1 MELKGS
7 QTEKNLLIA
16 FAGESQARNR
26 YTYYAGE
33 AKKAGYEYIAAIFLE
48 TAENEKEHAK
58 VFFKHLGEGT
68 AEIVAGYPFH
78 LGDTLSNLIAAAEGE
93 HYEWT
98 TLYQNF
104 AIVADQEG
112 FKDIAAS
119 FREIAK
125 VEHFHESRYQALAE
139 RCQERHPVQAWRN
152 GHLALPQLR
161 LHRQGQGG
169 PGILPFL
176 QASPGL
182 LRGAGGKLPVKVR
195 AVPAAASRQPFC
207 CRRFHGP
214 NSARGD

>member
-1 MELKGS
+1 MGLKGS
-7 QTEKNLLIA
+7 KTEKNLLIA

-78 LGDTLSNLIAAAEGE
+78 LGDTLSNLMAAVEGE
-93 HYEWT
+93 NFEWT

-104 AIVADQEG
+104 AIEADQEG
-112 FKDIAAS
+112 FKEIAAS

-125 VEHFHESRYQALAE
+125 VEHFHASRYQALVE
-139 RCQERHPVQAWRN
+139 HVKQGTLFKRDETVTWHCRN
-152 GHLALPQLR
+152 CGY
-161 LHRQGQGG
+161 
-169 PGILPFL
+169 IVK
-176 QASPGL
+176 
-182 LRGAGGKLPVKVR
+182 GKE
-195 AVPAAASRQPFC
+195 APAACPSCKHPQAYYEVLAENYR
-207 CRRFHGP
+207 
-214 NSARGD
+214 

>member
-93 HYEWT
+93 NFEWT
-98 TLYQNF
+98 TMYQNF
-104 AIVADQEG
+104 AITADQEG
-112 FKDIAAS
+112 FKEIAAS

-125 VEHFHESRYQALAE
+125 VEHFHESRYRALVEHVKNGTMFKRDEPVTWHCRNCGYLVKGKEAPESCPSCQHPRAYYEMLAE
-139 RCQERHPVQAWRN
+139 NYR
-152 GHLALPQLR
+152 
-161 LHRQGQGG
+161 
-169 PGILPFL
+169 
-176 QASPGL
+176 
-182 LRGAGGKLPVKVR
+182 
-195 AVPAAASRQPFC
+195 
-207 CRRFHGP
+207 
-214 NSARGD
+214 

>member
-78 LGDTLSNLIAAAEGE
+78 LGDTLSNLLAAAEGE
-93 HYEWT
+93 NYEWT
-98 TLYQNF
+98 TMYQNF
-104 AIVADQEG
+104 ADEAEKEG
-112 FKDIAAS
+112 FKEIATS

-125 VEHFHESRYQALAE
+125 VENFHESRFRALGEHVKNGTMFKRDEPVTWHCRNCGYLVKGKEAPELCPSCKHPRAYYEELAE
-139 RCQERHPVQAWRN
+139 NYR
-152 GHLALPQLR
+152 
-161 LHRQGQGG
+161 
-169 PGILPFL
+169 
-176 QASPGL
+176 
-182 LRGAGGKLPVKVR
+182 
-195 AVPAAASRQPFC
+195 
-207 CRRFHGP
+207 
-214 NSARGD
+214 

>member
-58 VFFKHLGEGT
+58 VFFKHLGEGS

-78 LGDTLSNLIAAAEGE
+78 LGDTLSNLTAAAEGE

-98 TLYQNF
+98 TSYQNF

-112 FKDIAAS
+112 FKDIAVS

-125 VEHFHESRYQALAE
+125 VEHFHESVPPCAE
-139 RCQERHPVQAWRN
+139 HPNSHVQRR
-152 GHLALPQLR
+152 GRHLARRNCGYIVKGKEAPEPAL
-161 LHRQGQGG
+161 
-169 PGILPFL
+169 L
-176 QASPGL
+176 QASPQAYYG
-182 LRGAGGKLPVKVR
+182 R
-195 AVPAAASRQPFC
+195 
-207 CRRFHGP
+207 CRRRICRCKGWVGLQEALACP
-214 NSARGD
+214 

>member
-58 VFFKHLGEGT
+58 VFFKHLGEGS

-93 HYEWT
+93 NFEWT

-112 FKDIAAS
+112 FKDIAVS

-125 VEHFHESRYQALAE
+125 VEHFHEFRYQALADHVKNGTFFKRGE
-139 RCQERHPVQAWRN
+139 PVTWHCRNCGYIVKGKEAPESCPSCKHPRAYYEV
-152 GHLALPQLR
+152 LAENYR
-161 LHRQGQGG
+161 
-169 PGILPFL
+169 
-176 QASPGL
+176 
-182 LRGAGGKLPVKVR
+182 
-195 AVPAAASRQPFC
+195 
-207 CRRFHGP
+207 
-214 NSARGD
+214 

>member
-26 YTYYAGE
+26 YTYYTGE

-58 VFFKHLGEGT
+58 VFFKHLGEGS
-68 AEIVAGYPFH
+68 AEIAAGFPFH
-78 LGDTLSNLIAAAEGE
+78 LGDTLSNLTAAAEGE
-93 HYEWT
+93 HFEWT

-125 VEHFHESRYQALAE
+125 VEHFHESRYQALVD
-139 RCQERHPVQAWRN
+139 HVRN
-152 GHLALPQLR
+152 GTMFKRGEAVTWHCRNCGYIVKGQEAPESCPACKHPRAYYEVLPENYR
-161 LHRQGQGG
+161 
-169 PGILPFL
+169 
-176 QASPGL
+176 
-182 LRGAGGKLPVKVR
+182 
-195 AVPAAASRQPFC
+195 
-207 CRRFHGP
+207 
-214 NSARGD
+214 

>member
-78 LGDTLSNLIAAAEGE
+78 LGDTLSNLEAAVAGE

-104 AIVADQEG
+104 GDVAAQEG
-112 FKDIAAS
+112 FPEIAAS

-125 VEHFHESRYQALAE
+125 VEHFHESRYQALAAHVKHGTLFKRDE
-139 RCQERHPVQAWRN
+139 PVTWHCRNCGYITKGKEAPEFCPSCKHPRAYYEA
-152 GHLALPQLR
+152 LAENYR
-161 LHRQGQGG
+161 
-169 PGILPFL
+169 
-176 QASPGL
+176 
-182 LRGAGGKLPVKVR
+182 
-195 AVPAAASRQPFC
+195 
-207 CRRFHGP
+207 
-214 NSARGD
+214 

>member
-33 AKKAGYEYIAAIFLE
+33 AKKAGYEYIAAVFLE

-93 HYEWT
+93 NYEWT
-98 TLYQNF
+98 TMYQNF

-112 FKDIAAS
+112 FKEIAVS

-125 VEHFHESRYQALAE
+125 VEHFHESRYRALVEHVKNGTMFKRDQAVTWHCRQKRWAE
-139 RCQERHPVQAWRN
+139 IWDFFQEGPWCQNLKKQ
-152 GHLALPQLR
+152 
-161 LHRQGQGG
+161 
-169 PGILPFL
+169 
-176 QASPGL
+176 L
-182 LRGAGGKLPVKVR
+182 LRYKR
-195 AVPAAASRQPFC
+195 D
-207 CRRFHGP
+207 RFLTL
-214 NSARGD
+214 